1 MGGTNTDGRMKIL
14 ATNILSPLGSTTEA
28 NYRAVRQGRT
38 ALASHAA
45 GTRGVPFPFCAALFA
60 DGEPDFVS
68 LCIESA
74 AEALG
79 RAEIGKRRTVFILS
93 TTKGVIGRKL
103 GDVAKEIALSL
114 GIQNKPVVVCNAC
127 VSGVAAQVLAHRL
140 LHSGIYDYA
149 VITGADVQGSFI
161 ISGFHSLKA
170 LSPVPCRP
178 FDIDR
183 SGLNLGEAAATMVV
197 GREDCAGSGEDAW
210 HITAGAICNDA
221 YHISNPHPKA
231 EGTYRVLHELLTQA
245 DATEL
250 ACVSVHG
257 TGTMYNDQMES
268 VAIERAAL
276 QHVPLSALKGY
287 YGHTM
292 GAAGLLE
299 TILTARALDDGIVLP
314 SKGFEELGVS
324 GKINISAKEITT
336 THQSFLK
343 ITSGF
348 GGVNAGVA
356 VTRKDAPVPS
366 APASVSS
373 VPAPVPRSLRS
384 LRCGFIA
391 TPSLTSQSRLPLVR
405 NAVSR
410 AVISEIDRLREQG
423 GFHGPMHIVLFN
435 MTSTAIVDK
444 EFLETISDNDAYY
457 PSPSLFVY
465 TLPNIVTGEVAM
477 RYGWQV
483 ETSFYVLRERNEQMI
498 HEIVTATAQAHPGER
513 ILYGWV
519 DRPEKEK
526 IEIEL
531 NIKE

>member
-68 LCIESA
+68 LCVESA
-74 AEALG
+74 TEALSH
-79 RAEIGKRRTVFILS
+79 AQIDKLRTVFILS
-93 TTKGVIGRKL
+93 TTKGVIGRNP
-103 GDVAKEIALSL
+103 GDVAKEISLRL
-114 GIQNKPVVVCNAC
+114 GIENEPVVVCNAC

-140 LHSGIYDYA
+140 LDCGFYDYA

-183 SGLNLGEAAATMVV
+183 SGLNLGEAAATMVA
-197 GREDCAGSGEDAW
+197 GREDRAVVGEDAW

-221 YHISNPHPKA
+221 YHISNPHPRA
-231 EGTYRVLHELLTQA
+231 EGAYKVLSELLTQA

-250 ACVSVHG
+250 ACLSVHG

-343 ITSGF
+343 IISGF

-356 VTRKDAPVPS
+356 VTRKDAPVPAPAPS
-366 APASVSS
+366 APLS
-373 VPAPVPRSLRS
+373 APRPLRP

-391 TPSLTSQSRLPLVR
+391 TPSLTIQSRLPLVR

-444 EFLETISDNDAYY
+444 EFLETISDNNAYY
-457 PSPSLFVY
+457 PSPSIFVY

-498 HEIVTATAQAHPGER
+498 HEIVNATAQAHPGER
-513 ILYGWV
+513 ILYGWM
-519 DRPEKEK
+519 DRPEKNK
-526 IEIEL
+526 IELEL
-531 NIKE
+531 YIKE

>member
-1 MGGTNTDGRMKIL
+1 MKIL
-14 ATNILSPLGSTTEA
+14 ATNILSLLGSTTEA

-60 DGEPDFVS
+60 DGEPDFVN
-68 LCIESA
+68 LCVESA
-74 AEALG
+74 TEALSHA
-79 RAEIGKRRTVFILS
+79 RIDKLRTVFILS
-93 TTKGVIGRKL
+93 TTKGVIGRNP
-103 GDVAKEIALSL
+103 GDVAKEISLRL
-114 GIQNKPVVVCNAC
+114 GIENEPVVVCNAC

-140 LHSGIYDYA
+140 LDCGFYDYA
-149 VITGADVQGSFI
+149 VITGADIQGSFI

-183 SGLNLGEAAATMVV
+183 QGLNLGEAAATMVV

-231 EGTYRVLHELLTQA
+231 EGTYRVLNELLTQA

-276 QHVPLSALKGY
+276 QHVPLSTLKGY

-314 SKGFEELGVS
+314 SKGFEEMGVS

-343 ITSGF
+343 IISGF

-356 VTRKDAPVPS
+356 VTRKDAPAPVPS
-366 APASVSS
+366 APLS
-373 VPAPVPRSLRS
+373 APRPLRP
-384 LRCGFIA
+384 LRCDLIA
-391 TPSLTSQSRLPLVR
+391 TPSPTSKSRLPLVR
-405 NAVSR
+405 NAVSK
-410 AVISEIDRLREQG
+410 AVIREIDRLIEQRDLQD
-423 GFHGPMHIVLFN
+423 PMHVVLFN
-435 MTSTAIVDK
+435 MSSTAVVDG
-444 EFLETISDNDAYY
+444 EFQRTISDNDAYY

-483 ETSFYVLRERNEQMI
+483 ETTFYVLGERDEQVI
-498 HEIVTATAQAHPGER
+498 HQIVTATAHAHPGER

-526 IEIEL
+526 IELEL

>member
-28 NYRAVRQGRT
+28 NYRAVRQGST

-68 LCIESA
+68 LCVESA
-74 AEALG
+74 TEALSH
-79 RAEIGKRRTVFILS
+79 AQIDKLRTVFILS
-93 TTKGVIGRKL
+93 TTKGVIGRNP
-103 GDVAKEIALSL
+103 GDVAKEISLRL
-114 GIQNKPVVVCNAC
+114 GIENEPVVVCNAC

-140 LHSGIYDYA
+140 LDCGFYDYA

-183 SGLNLGEAAATMVV
+183 SGLNLGEAAATMVA
-197 GREDCAGSGEDAW
+197 GGEDRAVVGEDAW

-221 YHISNPHPKA
+221 YHISNPHPRA
-231 EGTYRVLHELLTQA
+231 EGAYKVLSELLTQA

-250 ACVSVHG
+250 ACLSVHG

-299 TILTARALDDGIVLP
+299 TILTARALDDGIALP

-343 ITSGF
+343 IISGF

-356 VTRKDAPVPS
+356 VTRKDAPVPAPAPS
-366 APASVSS
+366 APLS
-373 VPAPVPRSLRS
+373 APRPLRP

-391 TPSLTSQSRLPLVR
+391 TPSLTIQSRLPLVR

-457 PSPSLFVY
+457 PSPSIFVY

-498 HEIVTATAQAHPGER
+498 HEIVNATAQAHPGER
-513 ILYGWV
+513 ILYGWM
-519 DRPEKEK
+519 DRPEKNK
-526 IEIEL
+526 IELEL
-531 NIKE
+531 YIKE

>member
-68 LCIESA
+68 LCVESA
-74 AEALG
+74 TEALSH
-79 RAEIGKRRTVFILS
+79 AQIDKLRTVFILS
-93 TTKGVIGRKL
+93 TTKGVIGRNP
-103 GDVAKEIALSL
+103 GDVAKEISLRL
-114 GIQNKPVVVCNAC
+114 GIENEPVVVCNAC

-140 LHSGIYDYA
+140 LDCGFYDYA

-183 SGLNLGEAAATMVV
+183 SGLNLGEAAATMVA
-197 GREDCAGSGEDAW
+197 GREDRAVVGEDAW

-221 YHISNPHPKA
+221 YHISNPHPRA
-231 EGTYRVLHELLTQA
+231 EGAYKVLSELLTQA

-250 ACVSVHG
+250 ACLSVHG

-343 ITSGF
+343 IISGF

-356 VTRKDAPVPS
+356 VTRKDAPVPAPAPS
-366 APASVSS
+366 APLS
-373 VPAPVPRSLRS
+373 APRPLRP

-391 TPSLTSQSRLPLVR
+391 TPSLTIQSRLPLVR

-444 EFLETISDNDAYY
+444 EFLETISDNNAYY
-457 PSPSLFVY
+457 PSPSIFVY

-477 RYGWQV
+477 RYGWQM

-498 HEIVTATAQAHPGER
+498 HEIVNATAQAHPGER
-513 ILYGWV
+513 ILYGWM
-519 DRPEKEK
+519 DRPEKNK
-526 IEIEL
+526 IELEL
-531 NIKE
+531 YIKE

>member
-1 MGGTNTDGRMKIL
+1 MKIL

-68 LCIESA
+68 LCVESA
-74 AEALG
+74 TEALSH
-79 RAEIGKRRTVFILS
+79 AQIDKLRTVFILS
-93 TTKGVIGRKL
+93 TTKGVIGRNP
-103 GDVAKEIALSL
+103 GDVAKEISLRL
-114 GIQNKPVVVCNAC
+114 GIENEPVVVCNAC

-140 LHSGIYDYA
+140 LDCGFYDYA

-183 SGLNLGEAAATMVV
+183 SGLNLGEAAATMVA
-197 GREDCAGSGEDAW
+197 GREDRAVVGEDAW

-221 YHISNPHPKA
+221 YHISNPHPRA
-231 EGTYRVLHELLTQA
+231 EGAYKVLSELLTQA

-250 ACVSVHG
+250 ACLSVHG

-343 ITSGF
+343 IISGF

-356 VTRKDAPVPS
+356 VTRKDAPVPAPAPS
-366 APASVSS
+366 APLS
-373 VPAPVPRSLRS
+373 APRPLRP

-391 TPSLTSQSRLPLVR
+391 TPSLTIQSRLPLVR

-457 PSPSLFVY
+457 PSPSIFVY

-498 HEIVTATAQAHPGER
+498 HEIVNATAQAHPGER
-513 ILYGWV
+513 ILYGWM
-519 DRPEKEK
+519 DRPEKNK
-526 IEIEL
+526 IELEL
-531 NIKE
+531 YIKE

>member
-68 LCIESA
+68 LCVESA
-74 AEALG
+74 TEALSH
-79 RAEIGKRRTVFILS
+79 AQIDKLRTVFILS
-93 TTKGVIGRKL
+93 TTKGVIGRNP
-103 GDVAKEIALSL
+103 GDVAKEISLRL
-114 GIQNKPVVVCNAC
+114 GIENEPVVVCNAC

-140 LHSGIYDYA
+140 LDCGFYDYA

-183 SGLNLGEAAATMVV
+183 SGLNLGEAAATMVA
-197 GREDCAGSGEDAW
+197 GREDRAVVGEDAW

-221 YHISNPHPKA
+221 YHISNPHPRA
-231 EGTYRVLHELLTQA
+231 EGAYKVLSELLTQA

-250 ACVSVHG
+250 ACLSVHG

-343 ITSGF
+343 IISGF

-356 VTRKDAPVPS
+356 VTRKDAPVPAPAPS
-366 APASVSS
+366 APLS
-373 VPAPVPRSLRS
+373 APRPLRP

-391 TPSLTSQSRLPLVR
+391 TPSLTILSRLPLVR

-444 EFLETISDNDAYY
+444 EFLETISDNNAYY
-457 PSPSLFVY
+457 PSPSIFVY

-498 HEIVTATAQAHPGER
+498 HEIVNATAQAHPGER
-513 ILYGWV
+513 ILYGWM
-519 DRPEKEK
+519 DRPEKNK
-526 IEIEL
+526 IELEL
-531 NIKE
+531 YIKE